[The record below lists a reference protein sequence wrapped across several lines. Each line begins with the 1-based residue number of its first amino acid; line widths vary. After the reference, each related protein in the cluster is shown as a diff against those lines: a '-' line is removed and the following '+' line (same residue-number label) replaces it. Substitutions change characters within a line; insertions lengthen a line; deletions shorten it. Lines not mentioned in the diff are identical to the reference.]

1 MPQPSYALYFN
12 GTNAYAVVPLSSSLE
27 VQSVTLEVMLY
38 RLGTPNN
45 YRTVFGMGAYAS
57 SGLPSGAYALF
68 NGANTTGVLFQ
79 IRNTSNQY
87 KSIGFNAPLN
97 TWTHGAC
104 TYDSSTGNA
113 YCYQNGVLSQSA
125 TGWAPP
131 ESSSYTNIYI
141 SYNLPFMIA
150 YARVYNRAL
159 SQSEIQWNYNNPDS
173 PVKDGLVL
181 WLKADPSTVKGNTW
195 IDLSGHGNNATLYNA
210 QLVQL
215 APSIPWFWVGIG
227 AVTAVAAGVGLWM
240 AHSRGLI

>member
-45 YRTVFGMGAYAS
+45 YNTIFGMGTYAS
-57 SGLPSGAYALF
+57 SGFPGGAYALF

-97 TWTHGAC
+97 IWTHGAC

-113 YCYQNGVLSQSA
+113 YCYQNG
-125 TGWAPP
+125 
-131 ESSSYTNIYI
+131 
-141 SYNLPFMIA
+141 F
-150 YARVYNRAL
+150 
-159 SQSEIQWNYNNPDS
+159 
-173 PVKDGLVL
+173 
-181 WLKADPSTVKGNTW
+181 
-195 IDLSGHGNNATLYNA
+195 
-210 QLVQL
+210 
-215 APSIPWFWVGIG
+215 
-227 AVTAVAAGVGLWM
+227 
-240 AHSRGLI
+240 